1 MKKLFALS
9 VFLLL
14 SVLTFAQYK
23 STKLKMA
30 DGLLEEGK
38 LYAALQI
45 YEDIAKG
52 EGENKS
58 IYRKIA
64 ELHEKLYNFEEA
76 AKWYYELFEIQDG
89 EFPKSEFRFAFLMKM
104 QGKYKVALEHFT
116 SFSKTYR
123 GHDRLAYSKICKN
136 EIKICKEA
144 LESLPN
150 AEISIKKIPESINS
164 SYTDLAPFA
173 HDGKLY
179 YSSIKSDST
188 LTYTG
193 FLDSAPTF
201 QIYMAKQIED
211 EKFDSS
217 KLFIP
222 EILNT
227 PYQHTSNGSF
237 NSKGNQFFFTRCKE
251 NINGKTVCK
260 IYCTSKND
268 SAWGKP
274 VLLGPEI
281 NDRNNNFSS
290 THPVLMTYKKQG
302 RTATEINKLVFASS
316 MPGGVGKYDLW
327 SCIIGKELK
336 CEKLENLG
344 KKVNSFQDD
353 LTPFYS
359 TDDGYLYFSSNGHG
373 GLGGLDIFKTQ
384 IKNGTPKKIKAL
396 EQPVNSSSD
405 DWYYNQ
411 MNLETAFFV
420 SNRLGAKSYH
430 NNTRIDD
437 IFLIKKEK
445 QKYLFLYAQEN
456 DSLAKEIH
464 GGIFKIKLA
473 NDPKALAKQ
482 VSSGIAFKVIPNK
495 TYEITAQKNDYIN
508 ESILFSTS
516 SDTKLDTLT
525 WTFKLQKIDTTTG
538 FILKNIYF
546 ENNSFE
552 LKSESKQAL
561 NKLYK
566 TLMDNPSFKVEIGAH
581 TDNIGT
587 DEYNYKLSTQ
597 RALEV
602 VKYLIKK
609 GVGSTKLV
617 AKGYGKSQ
625 ALKGNIDNAKNRRIV
640 FKIIDLNHIDQQKKK

>member
-1 MKKLFALS
+1 MMKKLFILS
-9 VFLLL
+9 IFLLL
-14 SVLTFAQYK
+14 SNLTFAQYK

-64 ELHEKLYNFEEA
+64 ELHEELYNFEEA

-89 EFPKSEFRFAFLMKM
+89 EYPKSELKFAFLMKM
-104 QGKYKVALEHFT
+104 QGKYKVALEHFY
-116 SFSKTYR
+116 SFSKTYS
-123 GHDRLAYSKICKN
+123 GHDKFEYSKICKN
-136 EIKICKEA
+136 EIKICKVA

-150 AEISIKKIPESINS
+150 AEISIKKIPENINS
-164 SYTDLAPFA
+164 NYTDLAPFT
-173 HDGKLY
+173 HNGKLY

-201 QIYMAKQIED
+201 QIYMAEQIED

-222 EILNT
+222 EVLNT

-268 SAWGKP
+268 STWEKP

-302 RTATEINKLVFASS
+302 RSAAEINKLVFASS
-316 MPGGVGKYDLW
+316 MPGGVGGYDLW

-359 TDDGYLYFSSNGHG
+359 SNEGHLYFSSNGHG

-384 IKNGTPKKIKAL
+384 IKNGNPKKIKAL
-396 EQPVNSSSD
+396 DQPINSSSD

-411 MNLETAFFV
+411 MNAETAFIV
-420 SNRLGAKSYH
+420 SNRFGAKSYH

-445 QKYLFLYAQEN
+445 QKYLSLYAQEN
-456 DSLAKEIH
+456 DSLAKQIH

-473 NDPKALAKQ
+473 NDPKAIAKQ
-482 VSSGIAFKVIPNK
+482 VRSGEAFQVIPNK

-508 ESILFSTS
+508 ESTLFSTS
-516 SDTKLDTLT
+516 SDTKSDTLN
-525 WTFKLQKIDTTTG
+525 WTFKLQKIDTITG

-546 ENNSFE
+546 ENNSFA
-552 LKSESKQAL
+552 LKPESKQAL
-561 NKLYK
+561 NKMYR

-581 TDNIGT
+581 TDNVGT

-609 GVGSTKLV
+609 GIGSTKLI

-625 ALKGNIDNAKNRRIV
+625 VITGTSDNAKNRRIV
-640 FKIIDLNHIDQQKKK
+640 FKIIDLNHIDQQK

>member
-1 MKKLFALS
+1 MMKKLFILS
-9 VFLLL
+9 IFLLL
-14 SVLTFAQYK
+14 SNLTFAQYK

-64 ELHEKLYNFEEA
+64 ELHEELYNFEEA

-89 EFPKSEFRFAFLMKM
+89 EYPKSELKFAFLMKM
-104 QGKYKVALEHFT
+104 QGKYKVALEHFY
-116 SFSKTYR
+116 SFSKTYS
-123 GHDRLAYSKICKN
+123 GHDKFEYSKICKN
-136 EIKICKEA
+136 EIKICKVA

-150 AEISIKKIPESINS
+150 AEISIKKIPENINS
-164 SYTDLAPFA
+164 NYTDLAPFT
-173 HDGKLY
+173 HNGKLY

-201 QIYMAKQIED
+201 QIYMAEQIED

-222 EILNT
+222 EVLNT

-268 SAWGKP
+268 STWEKP

-302 RTATEINKLVFASS
+302 RSAAEINKLVFASS
-316 MPGGVGKYDLW
+316 MPGGVGGYDLW
-327 SCIIGKELK
+327 SCTIGKELK

-359 TDDGYLYFSSNGHG
+359 SNEGHLYFSSNGHG

-384 IKNGTPKKIKAL
+384 IKNGNPKKIKAL
-396 EQPVNSSSD
+396 DQPINSSSD

-411 MNLETAFFV
+411 MNAETAFIV
-420 SNRLGAKSYH
+420 SNRFGAKSYH

-445 QKYLFLYAQEN
+445 QKYLSLYAQEN
-456 DSLAKEIH
+456 DSLAKQIH

-473 NDPKALAKQ
+473 NDPKAIAKQ
-482 VSSGIAFKVIPNK
+482 VRSGEAFQVIPNK

-508 ESILFSTS
+508 ESTLFSTS
-516 SDTKLDTLT
+516 SDTKSDTLN
-525 WTFKLQKIDTTTG
+525 WTFKLQKIDTITG

-546 ENNSFE
+546 ENNSFA
-552 LKSESKQAL
+552 LKPESKQAL
-561 NKLYK
+561 NKMYR

-581 TDNIGT
+581 TDNVGT

-609 GVGSTKLV
+609 GIGSTKLI

-625 ALKGNIDNAKNRRIV
+625 VITGTSDNAKNRRIV
-640 FKIIDLNHIDQQKKK
+640 FKIIDLNHIDQQK

>member
-1 MKKLFALS
+1 MMKKLFILS
-9 VFLLL
+9 IFLLL
-14 SVLTFAQYK
+14 SNLTFAQYK

-52 EGENKS
+52 EGEDKS

-89 EFPKSEFRFAFLMKM
+89 EYPKSELKFAFLMKM
-104 QGKYKVALEHFT
+104 QGKYKVALEHFS
-116 SFSKTYR
+116 SFSKTYS
-123 GHDRLAYSKICKN
+123 GHDKFEYSKICKN
-136 EIKICKEA
+136 EIKICKVA

-150 AEISIKKIPESINS
+150 AEISIKKIPENINS
-164 SYTDLAPFA
+164 NYTDLAPFT
-173 HDGKLY
+173 HNGKLY

-201 QIYMAKQIED
+201 QIYMAEQIED

-222 EILNT
+222 EVLNT

-268 SAWGKP
+268 STWEKP

-302 RTATEINKLVFASS
+302 RSATEINKLVFASS
-316 MPGGVGKYDLW
+316 MPGGVGGYDLW
-327 SCIIGKELK
+327 SCTIGKELK

-359 TDDGYLYFSSNGHG
+359 ANEGHLYFSSNGHG

-384 IKNGTPKKIKAL
+384 IKNGNPKKIKAL
-396 EQPVNSSSD
+396 DQPINSSSD

-411 MNLETAFFV
+411 MNAETAFIV
-420 SNRLGAKSYH
+420 SNRFGAKSYH

-445 QKYLFLYAQEN
+445 QKFLSLYAQEN
-456 DSLAKEIH
+456 DSLAKQIH

-473 NDPKALAKQ
+473 NDPKAIAKQ
-482 VSSGIAFKVIPNK
+482 VRSGEAFQVIPNK

-508 ESILFSTS
+508 ESTLFSTS
-516 SDTKLDTLT
+516 SDTKSDTLT
-525 WTFKLQKIDTTTG
+525 WTFKLQKIDTITG

-546 ENNSFE
+546 ENNSFA
-552 LKSESKQAL
+552 LKPESKQAL
-561 NKLYK
+561 NKMYR

-581 TDNIGT
+581 TDNVGT

-609 GVGSTKLV
+609 GIGSTKLI

-625 ALKGNIDNAKNRRIV
+625 VLTGTSDNAKNRRIV
-640 FKIIDLNHIDQQKKK
+640 FKIIDLNHIDQQK

>member
-1 MKKLFALS
+1 MMKKLFILS
-9 VFLLL
+9 IYLLL
-14 SVLTFAQYK
+14 SNLTFAQYK

-64 ELHEKLYNFEEA
+64 ELHEELYNFEEA

-89 EFPKSEFRFAFLMKM
+89 EYPKSELKFAFLMKM
-104 QGKYKVALEHFT
+104 QGKYKVALEHFY
-116 SFSKTYR
+116 SFSKTYS
-123 GHDRLAYSKICKN
+123 GHDKFEYSKICKN
-136 EIKICKEA
+136 EIKICKVA

-150 AEISIKKIPESINS
+150 AEISIKKIPENINS
-164 SYTDLAPFA
+164 NYTDLAPFT
-173 HDGKLY
+173 HNGKLY

-201 QIYMAKQIED
+201 QIYMAEQIED

-222 EILNT
+222 EVLNT

-268 SAWGKP
+268 STWEKP

-302 RTATEINKLVFASS
+302 RSATEINKLVFASS
-316 MPGGVGKYDLW
+316 MPGGVGGYDLW

-359 TDDGYLYFSSNGHG
+359 ANEGHLYFSSNGHG

-384 IKNGTPKKIKAL
+384 IKNGNPKKIKAL
-396 EQPVNSSSD
+396 DQPINSSSD

-411 MNLETAFFV
+411 MNAETAFIV
-420 SNRLGAKSYH
+420 SNRFGAKSYH

-445 QKYLFLYAQEN
+445 QKFLSLYAQEN
-456 DSLAKEIH
+456 DSLAKQIH

-473 NDPKALAKQ
+473 NDPKAIAKQ
-482 VSSGIAFKVIPNK
+482 VRSGEAFQVIPNK

-508 ESILFSTS
+508 ESTLFSTS
-516 SDTKLDTLT
+516 SDTKSDTLN
-525 WTFKLQKIDTTTG
+525 WTFKLQKIDTITG

-546 ENNSFE
+546 ENNSFA
-552 LKSESKQAL
+552 LKPESKQAL
-561 NKLYK
+561 NKMYR

-581 TDNIGT
+581 TDNVGT

-609 GVGSTKLV
+609 GIGSTKLI

-625 ALKGNIDNAKNRRIV
+625 VLTGTSDNAKNRRIV
-640 FKIIDLNHIDQQKKK
+640 FKIIDLNHIDQQK

>member
-1 MKKLFALS
+1 MMKKLFILS
-9 VFLLL
+9 IFLLL
-14 SVLTFAQYK
+14 SNLTFAQYK

-64 ELHEKLYNFEEA
+64 ELHEELYNFEEA
-76 AKWYYELFEIQDG
+76 AKWYYELFEIQNG
-89 EFPKSEFRFAFLMKM
+89 EYPKSEFKFAFLMKM
-104 QGKYKVALEHFT
+104 QGKYKVALEHFS
-116 SFSKTYR
+116 SFSKTYN
-123 GHDRLAYSKICKN
+123 GHDRSTYSKICKN
-136 EIKICKEA
+136 EIKICKIA

-150 AEISIKKIPESINS
+150 AEISIKKIPDNINS
-164 SYTDLAPFA
+164 IYTDLAPFT

-201 QIYMAKQIED
+201 QIYMADQIED

-237 NSKGNQFFFTRCKE
+237 NSKGNQFFFTKCKE

-268 SAWGKP
+268 STWEKP

-302 RTATEINKLVFASS
+302 RSTTEINKLVFASS
-316 MPGGVGKYDLW
+316 MPGGIGGYDLW
-327 SCIIGKELK
+327 SCTIGKELK

-359 TDDGYLYFSSNGHG
+359 SNEGYLYFSSNGHG

-384 IKNGTPKKIKAL
+384 IKNGNPKKIKAL
-396 EQPVNSSSD
+396 DQPINSSSD

-411 MNLETAFFV
+411 MNAETAFLV
-420 SNRLGAKSYH
+420 SNRFGAQSYH

-437 IFLIKKEK
+437 IFLIKTEK
-445 QKYLFLYAQEN
+445 KKYLSLYAQEN
-456 DSLAKEIH
+456 DSLAKQIQ
-464 GGIFKIKLA
+464 GGIFKIKFA
-473 NDPKALAKQ
+473 NDPKAVAKQ
-482 VSSGIAFKVIPNK
+482 VGPGEAFQVIPNK

-508 ESILFSTS
+508 ESTLFSTS
-516 SDTKLDTLT
+516 SDTNSDTLT
-525 WTFKLQKIDTTTG
+525 WTFKLQKIDTITG
-538 FILKNIYF
+538 FILKNIFF
-546 ENNSFE
+546 EKNSFE
-552 LKSESKQAL
+552 LKPESKQAL

-566 TLMDNPSFKVEIGAH
+566 TLMDNPSFQVEIGAH

-587 DEYNYKLSTQ
+587 DEYNYKLSNQ

-609 GVGSTKLV
+609 GIGSTKLI

-625 ALKGNIDNAKNRRIV
+625 AIIGTSENAKNRRIV
-640 FKIIDLNHIDQQKKK
+640 FKIINLNHINHQK

>member
-1 MKKLFALS
+1 MMKKLFILS
-9 VFLLL
+9 IFLLL
-14 SVLTFAQYK
+14 SNLTFAQYK

-64 ELHEKLYNFEEA
+64 ELHEELYNFEEA

-89 EFPKSEFRFAFLMKM
+89 EYPKSELKFAFLMKM
-104 QGKYKVALEHFT
+104 QGKYKVALEHFY
-116 SFSKTYR
+116 SFSKTYS
-123 GHDRLAYSKICKN
+123 GHDKFEYSKICKN
-136 EIKICKEA
+136 EIKICKVA

-150 AEISIKKIPESINS
+150 AEISIKKIPENINS
-164 SYTDLAPFA
+164 NYTDLAPFT
-173 HDGKLY
+173 HNGKLY

-201 QIYMAKQIED
+201 QIYMAEQIED

-222 EILNT
+222 EVLNT

-268 SAWGKP
+268 STWEKP

-302 RTATEINKLVFASS
+302 RSAAEINKLVFASS
-316 MPGGVGKYDLW
+316 MPGGVGGYDLW
-327 SCIIGKELK
+327 SCTIGKELK

-359 TDDGYLYFSSNGHG
+359 SNEGHLYFSSNGHG

-384 IKNGTPKKIKAL
+384 IKNGNPKKIKAL
-396 EQPVNSSSD
+396 DQPINSSSD

-411 MNLETAFFV
+411 MNAETAFIV
-420 SNRLGAKSYH
+420 SNRFGAKSYH

-445 QKYLFLYAQEN
+445 QKYLSLYAQEN
-456 DSLAKEIH
+456 DSLAKQIH

-473 NDPKALAKQ
+473 NDPKAIAKQ
-482 VSSGIAFKVIPNK
+482 VRSGEAFQVIPNK

-508 ESILFSTS
+508 ESTLFSTS
-516 SDTKLDTLT
+516 SDTKSDTLT
-525 WTFKLQKIDTTTG
+525 WTFKLQKIDTITG

-546 ENNSFE
+546 ENNSFA
-552 LKSESKQAL
+552 LKPESKQAL
-561 NKLYK
+561 NKMYR

-581 TDNIGT
+581 TDNVGT

-609 GVGSTKLV
+609 GIGSTKLI

-625 ALKGNIDNAKNRRIV
+625 VITGTSDNAKNRRIV
-640 FKIIDLNHIDQQKKK
+640 FKIIDLNHIDQQK